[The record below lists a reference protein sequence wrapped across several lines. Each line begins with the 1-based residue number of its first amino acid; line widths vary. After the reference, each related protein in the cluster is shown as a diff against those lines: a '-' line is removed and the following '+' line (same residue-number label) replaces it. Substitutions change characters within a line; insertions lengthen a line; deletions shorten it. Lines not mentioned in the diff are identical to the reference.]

1 VTAAA
6 LAALAAFGIVG
17 GVLAGLVGIG
27 GGAVFVPFLYLLLEH
42 PAWSGMVVPDA
53 RITLVAHATSLLVI
67 VPTALSA
74 LRTYGRAGLV
84 PWRVVVPMGL
94 MAAVSAALT
103 TRVAPALP
111 GGLLR
116 GAFAVFLVVVGA
128 RLLTGR
134 SAPTGQPARG
144 DAHPV
149 LGAVGGLLVGAF
161 SALLGVGGGL
171 LAIPVLLYGLHVDLK
186 RVAAASMGIVVFA
199 AVAGTLGYLTS
210 RTAGL
215 PPGSVGWVLAP
226 AALALTPGAVLGARW
241 GAQLNQR
248 LNVDAL
254 RRVFAVVF
262 LALGLRLGWSA
273 VAAPSPLEPVREGP
287 VAPSPGPVS

>member
-111 GGLLR
+111 GG
-116 GAFAVFLVVVGA
+116 
-128 RLLTGR
+128 LLTGR